1 MKAIVAITM
10 IAGTL
15 VMGMQSISASAADV
29 KGAVDTNVKVGAV
42 IQKNTGIA
50 NRNEA
55 HLGSVAGKSRIGGDF
70 KSRVKVGA
78 VIQTNTG
85 IANRNEVSLGS
96 VTD

>member
-1 MKAIVAITM
+1 MKTFAAIAM
-10 IAGTL
+10 IAGTIA
-15 VMGMQSISASAADV
+15 MGMSTGASAADV

-55 HLGSVAGKSRIGGDF
+55 HVGSVAGKSRIGSDF

-78 VIQTNTG
+78 IIQKNTG
-85 IANRNEVSLGS
+85 IANRNEVTLGS

>member
-1 MKAIVAITM
+1 MKKFVTMTM

-15 VMGMQSISASAADV
+15 ALGFSSFSASAADV
-29 KGAVDTNVKVGAV
+29 RGDVDTNVKAAAI

-50 NRNEA
+50 NKNEA

-70 KSRVKVGA
+70 KSRVRVGA
-78 VIQTNTG
+78 VIQSNSG
-85 IANRNEVSLGS
+85 IANKNEGSLGS

>member
-1 MKAIVAITM
+1 MKNFVTLAL

-15 VMGMQSISASAADV
+15 VLSSVSASAADV
-29 KGAVDTNVKVGAV
+29 RGSVDTSVKVGAV

-50 NRNEA
+50 NVNEA
-55 HLGSVAGKSRIGGDF
+55 HVGSVAGKSRVGGDV

-78 VIQTNTG
+78 IIQKNTG
-85 IANRNEVSLGS
+85 IANKNEVTLGS

>member
-1 MKAIVAITM
+1 MRTFAAIAM

-15 VMGMQSISASAADV
+15 AMGMHSAGASAADI

-55 HLGSVAGKSRIGGDF
+55 HVGSVVGKSSIGKDF

-78 VIQTNTG
+78 IIQKNTG
-85 IANRNEVSLGS
+85 IANRNEVTLGS